1 MENEALGMKAKLLFN
16 ALKSRRTLNDEKRFI
31 ESISSLIPMYQ
42 KALYTSDKITKNVAI
57 VSLLHIC
64 ADLQSRYLE
73 SVKLLQESVDLLA
86 ETASNLID
94 MQDQSDSE

>member
-16 ALKSRRTLNDEKRFI
+16 ALKSRGALDDEKKYI
-31 ESISSLIPMYQ
+31 ESISSLTPVYQ
-42 KALYTSDKITKNVAI
+42 KALINDSKATKDVAI
-57 VSLLHIC
+57 VSLLHLC

-73 SVKLLQESVDLLA
+73 SVTLLQESVDLLA

-94 MQDQSDSE
+94 AQDQSGLE